1 MGLREYER
9 RRGALMAS
17 GNSRS
22 RCRSR
27 SGPVRARY
35 RSARRCTQLHA
46 NARYCTVADFIPPAF
61 DMDYT
66 DSWALVPRVFS
77 SFGYVPLMGG
87 AIVLAATVI
96 ADAITKAQGA
106 REGP

>member
-1 MGLREYER
+1 MKRLAWWAVGSGL
-9 RRGALMAS
+9 ALK
-17 GNSRS
+17 
-22 RCRSR
+22 
-27 SGPVRARY
+27 
-35 RSARRCTQLHA
+35 L
-46 NARYCTVADFIPPAF
+46 ADFIPPAF

-77 SFGYVPLMGG
+77 SFGYVLFMGG
-87 AIVLAATVI
+87 AIVLGATVI